1 MNTGIWMTVIFVSQ
15 PRTMVVKTELYVEI
29 LFLRRH
35 KKKTVYRVICALSPF
50 SSISTT

>member
-35 KKKTVYRVICALSPF
+35 KKNSLQSNLCAQPIF
-50 SSISTT
+50 